1 MQPIDLK
8 TSRAIRL
15 IQSAAADGQPVEV
28 AYSGGK
34 DSDVILALTR
44 MAGIPFRAIYKNT
57 TIDPP
62 GTIRHCLDNGVE
74 IRKPERSFFQLL
86 EQKGFPNRFR
96 RFCCEHLKEYKIL
109 DRCIVGVRREESVRR
124 AKLYNEP
131 SACRI
136 YRNGGHVE
144 QIYPILDWTLADLEA
159 FITEHHIRL
168 HSLYYDVD
176 GRLDLTQRLGC
187 LGCPLASSK
196 KRLDEFRRYPRL
208 VRLYLRG
215 GQNFLLEHPTVN
227 AAKKYAN
234 VYEYFAQ
241 EVFYQNSEWRM
252 GPGIFGIPDYKTL
265 LEDYFGIDLTL

>member
-15 IQSAAADGQPVEV
+15 IQSAAADGQTVEV
-28 AYSGGK
+28 TYSGGK

-124 AKLYNEP
+124 AKLYKEP

-168 HSLYYDVD
+168 HSLYYDAD

-187 LGCPLASSK
+187 LGCPLASTK

-215 GQNFLLEHPTVN
+215 GKTSFCNILRSMQPKSMPAFMSISPRRCFIRI
-227 AAKKYAN
+227 AN
-234 VYEYFAQ
+234 GVWDRASSAFPITRP
-241 EVFYQNSEWRM
+241 SL
-252 GPGIFGIPDYKTL
+252 KT
-265 LEDYFGIDLTL
+265 ISVSI